1 VKNGAVRLKITSKRL
16 QNEIV
21 YICSGKN
28 INEYGTG
35 IYDGENGLTTET
47 EF

>member
-1 VKNGAVRLKITSKRL
+1 MLIFAALKHK
-16 QNEIV
+16 
-21 YICSGKN
+21 K
-28 INEYGTG
+28 EYGTG

>member
-1 VKNGAVRLKITSKRL
+1 MLIFAALKH
-16 QNEIV
+16 ED
-21 YICSGKN
+21 
-28 INEYGTG
+28 YGTG